1 MIYVYICIYIYN
13 IYIYIY
19 IYNQLVA
26 KTVRWGRS
34 ALMDPKL
41 PSLDG
46 RMLGWTGCILRHWH
60 NRVVLSAT
68 VDSTFC
74 IFFLIW
80 KAETGAGVGGGFMHE
95 KQKVELE
102 LEVDSCILVWKSRRF
117 ECYRRL
123 HFLYFFLNMKSRK
136 WSWSWRWNHTTGWCM
151 MTRDSIAVGPGP
163 PQSVRARR
171 ISTVLNLY
179 CFEALLFWIST
190 VLILHV
196 TCPLMPC
203 GLIVNGACS
212 VQLLLHG

>member
-80 KAETGAGVGGGFMHE
+80 KAESGAGVGGGIIPRDGVWWRATPSLSDQDRRSRCVH
-95 KQKVELE
+95 VE
-102 LEVDSCILVWKSRRF
+102 S
-117 ECYRRL
+117 
-123 HFLYFFLNMKSRK
+123 
-136 WSWSWRWNHTTGWCM
+136 
-151 MTRDSIAVGPGP
+151 
-163 PQSVRARR
+163 
-171 ISTVLNLY
+171 
-179 CFEALLFWIST
+179 LLFWIST
-190 VLILHV
+190 VLKLYCFESLLFWSCMLLAHL
-196 TCPLMPC
+196 CP
-203 GLIVNGACS
+203 V
-212 VQLLLHG
+212 VW